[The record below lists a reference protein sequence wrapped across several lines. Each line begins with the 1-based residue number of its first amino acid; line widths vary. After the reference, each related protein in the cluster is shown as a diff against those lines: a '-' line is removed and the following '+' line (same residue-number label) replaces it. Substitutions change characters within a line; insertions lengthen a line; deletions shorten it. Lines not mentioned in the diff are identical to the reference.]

1 MQNNKIQFKTIEDI
15 AIQFIINTTES
26 DNDFEDTINTIKDP
40 KISIKGCSS
49 VGGSFYCRS
58 NKFFENENY
67 IFFRKI
73 PQKTLSEDELLPF
86 NTETDESSPRNT
98 IYNSNTV
105 IKLSHTKIFVKNS
118 KNLKYS
124 KKLYFPLKYYLVYD
138 CLSELYLPLKTSL
151 EDLSNLRNNL
161 IDTKKKIEYFITH
174 ESIHEKNNDLIENIF
189 TTPQISKKI
198 DEFLEEEKCCEIIE
212 FSLILFII
220 HLMFGAK
227 IQYTELINDE
237 DIEIIYGEI
246 CFVIHKMIE
255 NIMLKL
261 LYNENYNQNNENK
274 DKKENKKKNSSNSIS
289 FESICSRYVKDY
301 FKGGEKPQNKI
312 INDLNINLGIIFQ
325 RLYNA
330 VNILLI
336 NFTKAKIYSN
346 NVDNPDEI
354 ETYFLGLL
362 DYNFSQDEDDE
373 IYINE
378 NNNDNK
384 NNIKNENIINDI
396 ENENNINDIENENN
410 INDIENENEN
420 NINDIE
426 NENEKNIYNIEN
438 DNHIN
443 NIENENNIDKKEKEN
458 EKKKDALE
466 KEFNDQYAC
475 FKMMFYFL
483 THKELKDNNIKESEN
498 LLNSDNDNNIDNKD
512 KDKDNTDS
520 NKNNIFPYEKKEK
533 HPYKNTTFTGGSN
546 NNIIESTLEEKS
558 KNISYSGKNKCE
570 LTKKIKNNL
579 TNPQILEK
587 KENNTSFYTKLK
599 EYLNIYFNNFVQLL
613 ENNQVK
619 APFLPELDTKR
630 YKYTLVLDLDET
642 LVHYMEEENSA
653 YVQVRPYADYFLKE
667 LSKFFEIVLFTAAE
681 EDYTDIVLKELNKN
695 NYITHILC
703 RKYTE
708 LNNGSYLKDLSK
720 LGRDLSKVVIVDNN
734 KDNFRLQPENG
745 LFISSYFG
753 EQNDNELYLLCG
765 DLMKI
770 IEAQPEDIRPV
781 IKEIDSVMQN
791 RYAENMYVLQ

>member
-15 AIQFIINTTES
+15 AIQYIINTTES
-26 DNDFEDTINTIKDP
+26 DNDFEDTINTVKDP

-58 NKFFENENY
+58 NKFIENGNY

-73 PQKTLSEDELLPF
+73 PQKTLSEDELVPF
-86 NTETDESSPRNT
+86 TTETDDSSPRNT
-98 IYNSNTV
+98 IYNSSTV

-118 KNLKYS
+118 QNLKYS

-151 EDLSNLRNNL
+151 EDLNNLRNNL
-161 IDTKKKIEYFITH
+161 IDTKKKIEYFILH

-189 TTPQISKKI
+189 TGPQISKKL

-212 FSLILFII
+212 FGLILFIV
-220 HLMFGAK
+220 HLMFGVK

-237 DIEIIYGEI
+237 DIEILYGEI
-246 CFVIHKMIE
+246 CFVLHKMIE

-261 LYNENYNQNNENK
+261 LFNENYNKSNSKN
-274 DKKENKKKNSSNSIS
+274 DKKENKKNSSNSIS

-301 FKGGEKPQNKI
+301 FKGGEKSQNKI
-312 INDLNINLGIIFQ
+312 INDLNTNLGIIFQ

-330 VNILLI
+330 INILLI

-346 NVDNPDEI
+346 SIDNPDEI

-362 DYNFSQDEDDE
+362 DYNFPQNDNDEDE
-373 IYINE
+373 IFVNE
-378 NNNDNK
+378 NDNG
-384 NNIKNENIINDI
+384 NNIKNNDKMD
-396 ENENNINDIENENN
+396 EGDNNK
-410 INDIENENEN
+410 
-420 NINDIE
+420 
-426 NENEKNIYNIEN
+426 NENEKEV
-438 DNHIN
+438 
-443 NIENENNIDKKEKEN
+443 
-458 EKKKDALE
+458 LQ

-483 THKELKDNNIKESEN
+483 TQKDLKENTINENLINIDNDDNNI
-498 LLNSDNDNNIDNKD
+498 NNIENKD
-512 KDKDNTDS
+512 SIYLNQ
-520 NKNNIFPYEKKEK
+520 KEK
-533 HPYKNTTFTGGSN
+533 SPYKNTTFTSNTSN
-546 NNIIESTLEEKS
+546 NKIIESE
-558 KNISYSGKNKCE
+558 NIIKNKE
-570 LTKKIKNNL
+570 SKGEFTKKIKNNL
-579 TNPQILEK
+579 TNPQCSE
-587 KENNTSFYTKLK
+587 KLK
-599 EYLNIYFNNFVQLL
+599 EGNNSSFYPILKNYLDLYFNNFTQIL
-613 ENNQVK
+613 EKNLVK
-619 APFLPELDTKR
+619 PPFLPELDTKR

-770 IEAQPEDIRPV
+770 IEIQPEDIRPV
-781 IKEIDSVMQN
+781 IKEIDAVMQN

>member
-15 AIQFIINTTES
+15 AIQYIINTTES
-26 DNDFEDTINTIKDP
+26 DNDFEDTINTVKDP

-58 NKFFENENY
+58 NKFIENGNY

-73 PQKTLSEDELLPF
+73 PQKTLSEDELVPF
-86 NTETDESSPRNT
+86 TTETDDSSPRNT
-98 IYNSNTV
+98 IYNSSTV

-118 KNLKYS
+118 QNLKYS

-151 EDLSNLRNNL
+151 EDLNNLRNNL
-161 IDTKKKIEYFITH
+161 IDTKKKIEYFILH

-189 TTPQISKKI
+189 TGPQISKKL

-212 FSLILFII
+212 FGLILFIV
-220 HLMFGAK
+220 HLMFGVK

-237 DIEIIYGEI
+237 DIEILYGEI
-246 CFVIHKMIE
+246 CFVLHKMIE

-261 LYNENYNQNNENK
+261 LFNENYNKNNSKN
-274 DKKENKKKNSSNSIS
+274 DKKENKKNSSNSIS

-301 FKGGEKPQNKI
+301 FKGGEKSQNKI
-312 INDLNINLGIIFQ
+312 INDLNTNLGIIFQ

-330 VNILLI
+330 INILLI

-346 NVDNPDEI
+346 SIDNPDEI

-362 DYNFSQDEDDE
+362 DYNFPQNDNGEDE
-373 IYINE
+373 IFVNE
-378 NNNDNK
+378 NDIG
-384 NNIKNENIINDI
+384 NNIKNDDKMDESD
-396 ENENNINDIENENN
+396 NNK
-410 INDIENENEN
+410 
-420 NINDIE
+420 
-426 NENEKNIYNIEN
+426 NENEKEV
-438 DNHIN
+438 
-443 NIENENNIDKKEKEN
+443 
-458 EKKKDALE
+458 LQ

-483 THKELKDNNIKESEN
+483 TQKELKENTINENLINIDNDDNNI
-498 LLNSDNDNNIDNKD
+498 NNIENKD
-512 KDKDNTDS
+512 
-520 NKNNIFPYEKKEK
+520 NIYLNQKEK
-533 HPYKNTTFTGGSN
+533 SPYKNTTFTSSTSN
-546 NNIIESTLEEKS
+546 NKIIESEN
-558 KNISYSGKNKCE
+558 NIKNKE
-570 LTKKIKNNL
+570 SKGEFTKKIKNNL
-579 TNPQILEK
+579 TNPQCSE
-587 KENNTSFYTKLK
+587 KLK
-599 EYLNIYFNNFVQLL
+599 EGNNSSFYPILKNYLDLYFNNFTQIL
-613 ENNQVK
+613 EKNLVK
-619 APFLPELDTKR
+619 PPFLPELDTKR

-770 IEAQPEDIRPV
+770 IEIQPEDIRPV
-781 IKEIDSVMQN
+781 IKEIDAVMQN

>member
-15 AIQFIINTTES
+15 AIQYIINTTES
-26 DNDFEDTINTIKDP
+26 DNDFEDTINTVKDP

-58 NKFFENENY
+58 NKFIENGNY

-73 PQKTLSEDELLPF
+73 PQKTLSEDELVPF
-86 NTETDESSPRNT
+86 ATETDDSSPRNT
-98 IYNSNTV
+98 IYNSSTV

-151 EDLSNLRNNL
+151 EDLNNLRNNL
-161 IDTKKKIEYFITH
+161 IDTKKKIEYFIAH

-189 TTPQISKKI
+189 TSPQISKKL

-212 FSLILFII
+212 FGLILFII
-220 HLMFGAK
+220 HLMFGTK

-237 DIEIIYGEI
+237 DVEILYGEI
-246 CFVIHKMIE
+246 CFVLHKMIE

-261 LYNENYNQNNENK
+261 LFNENYNKSNAKN
-274 DKKENKKKNSSNSIS
+274 DKKENKKKNCSNSIS

-301 FKGGEKPQNKI
+301 FKGGEKSQNKI
-312 INDLNINLGIIFQ
+312 INDLNTNLGIIFQ

-330 VNILLI
+330 INILLI

-346 NVDNPDEI
+346 NIDNPDEI

-362 DYNFSQDEDDE
+362 DYNFPQNENDDE
-373 IYINE
+373 MYVNE
-378 NNNDNK
+378 
-384 NNIKNENIINDI
+384 NNIKNEDKLDDI
-396 ENENNINDIENENN
+396 HNNK
-410 INDIENENEN
+410 
-420 NINDIE
+420 
-426 NENEKNIYNIEN
+426 NENEKEV
-438 DNHIN
+438 
-443 NIENENNIDKKEKEN
+443 
-458 EKKKDALE
+458 LQ
-466 KEFNDQYAC
+466 KEFNDQYVC

-483 THKELKDNNIKESEN
+483 TQKDLKENTINGNLVSYDNDDNNI
-498 LLNSDNDNNIDNKD
+498 NNIENKD
-512 KDKDNTDS
+512 
-520 NKNNIFPYEKKEK
+520 NIYLNQKEK
-533 HPYKNTTFTGGSN
+533 GPYKNTTFTSNTSN
-546 NNIIESTLEEKS
+546 NKIIESEN
-558 KNISYSGKNKCE
+558 NIKNKE
-570 LTKKIKNNL
+570 SKGEFTKKIKNNL
-579 TNPQILEK
+579 TNPQCSE
-587 KENNTSFYTKLK
+587 KLK
-599 EYLNIYFNNFVQLL
+599 EGNNISFYSILKNYLDLYFNNFIHLL
-613 ENNQVK
+613 EKNLVK
-619 APFLPELDTKR
+619 PPFLPELDTKR

-708 LNNGSYLKDLSK
+708 LNNGSYLKDLAK

-770 IEAQPEDIRPV
+770 IEIQPDDIRPV
-781 IKEIDSVMQN
+781 IKEIDAVMQN

>member
-15 AIQFIINTTES
+15 AIQYIINTTES
-26 DNDFEDTINTIKDP
+26 DNDFEDTINTVKDP

-58 NKFFENENY
+58 NKFIENGNY

-73 PQKTLSEDELLPF
+73 PQKTLSEDELVPF
-86 NTETDESSPRNT
+86 TTETDDSSPRNT
-98 IYNSNTV
+98 IYNSSTV

-118 KNLKYS
+118 QNLKYS

-151 EDLSNLRNNL
+151 EDLNNLRNNL
-161 IDTKKKIEYFITH
+161 IDTKKKIEYFILH

-189 TTPQISKKI
+189 TGPQISKKL

-212 FSLILFII
+212 FGLILFIV
-220 HLMFGAK
+220 HLMFGVK

-237 DIEIIYGEI
+237 DIEILYGEI
-246 CFVIHKMIE
+246 CFVLHKMIE

-261 LYNENYNQNNENK
+261 LFNENYNKNNSKN
-274 DKKENKKKNSSNSIS
+274 DKKENKKNSSNSIS

-301 FKGGEKPQNKI
+301 FKGGEKSQNKI
-312 INDLNINLGIIFQ
+312 INDLNTNLGIIFQ

-330 VNILLI
+330 INILLI

-346 NVDNPDEI
+346 SIDNPDEI

-362 DYNFSQDEDDE
+362 DYNFPQNDNGEDE
-373 IYINE
+373 IFVNE
-378 NNNDNK
+378 NDIG
-384 NNIKNENIINDI
+384 NNIKNDDKMDESD
-396 ENENNINDIENENN
+396 NNK
-410 INDIENENEN
+410 
-420 NINDIE
+420 
-426 NENEKNIYNIEN
+426 NENEKEV
-438 DNHIN
+438 
-443 NIENENNIDKKEKEN
+443 
-458 EKKKDALE
+458 LQ

-483 THKELKDNNIKESEN
+483 TQKELKENTINENLINIDNDDNNI
-498 LLNSDNDNNIDNKD
+498 NNIENKD
-512 KDKDNTDS
+512 
-520 NKNNIFPYEKKEK
+520 NIYLNQKEK
-533 HPYKNTTFTGGSN
+533 SPYKNTTFTSNTSN
-546 NNIIESTLEEKS
+546 NKIIESE
-558 KNISYSGKNKCE
+558 NIIKNKE
-570 LTKKIKNNL
+570 SKGEFTKKIKNNL
-579 TNPQILEK
+579 TNPQCSE
-587 KENNTSFYTKLK
+587 KLK
-599 EYLNIYFNNFVQLL
+599 EGSNSSFYPILKNYLDLYFNNFTQIL
-613 ENNQVK
+613 EKNLVK
-619 APFLPELDTKR
+619 PPFLPELDTKR

-770 IEAQPEDIRPV
+770 IEIQPEDIRPV
-781 IKEIDSVMQN
+781 IKEIDAVMQN

>member
-15 AIQFIINTTES
+15 AIQYIINTTES
-26 DNDFEDTINTIKDP
+26 DNDFEDTINTVKDP

-58 NKFFENENY
+58 NKFIENGNY

-73 PQKTLSEDELLPF
+73 PQKTLSEDELVPF
-86 NTETDESSPRNT
+86 TTETDDSSPRNT
-98 IYNSNTV
+98 IYNSSTV

-118 KNLKYS
+118 QNLKYS

-151 EDLSNLRNNL
+151 EDLNNLRNNL
-161 IDTKKKIEYFITH
+161 IDTKKKIEYFILH

-189 TTPQISKKI
+189 TGPQISKKL

-212 FSLILFII
+212 FGLILFIV
-220 HLMFGAK
+220 HLMFGVK

-237 DIEIIYGEI
+237 DIEILYGEI
-246 CFVIHKMIE
+246 CFVLHKMIE

-261 LYNENYNQNNENK
+261 LFNENYNKNNSKN
-274 DKKENKKKNSSNSIS
+274 DKKENKKNSSNSIS

-301 FKGGEKPQNKI
+301 FKGGEKSQNKI
-312 INDLNINLGIIFQ
+312 INDLNTNLGIIFQ

-330 VNILLI
+330 INILLI

-346 NVDNPDEI
+346 SIDNPDEI

-362 DYNFSQDEDDE
+362 DYNFPQNDNGEDE
-373 IYINE
+373 IFVNE
-378 NNNDNK
+378 NDIG
-384 NNIKNENIINDI
+384 NNIKNDDKMDESD
-396 ENENNINDIENENN
+396 NNK
-410 INDIENENEN
+410 
-420 NINDIE
+420 
-426 NENEKNIYNIEN
+426 NENEKEV
-438 DNHIN
+438 
-443 NIENENNIDKKEKEN
+443 
-458 EKKKDALE
+458 LQ

-483 THKELKDNNIKESEN
+483 TQKELKENTINENLINIDNDDNNI
-498 LLNSDNDNNIDNKD
+498 NNIENKD
-512 KDKDNTDS
+512 
-520 NKNNIFPYEKKEK
+520 NIYLNQKEK
-533 HPYKNTTFTGGSN
+533 SPYKNTTFTSNTSN
-546 NNIIESTLEEKS
+546 NKIIESE
-558 KNISYSGKNKCE
+558 NIIKNKE
-570 LTKKIKNNL
+570 SKGEFTKKIKNNL
-579 TNPQILEK
+579 TNPQCSE
-587 KENNTSFYTKLK
+587 KLK
-599 EYLNIYFNNFVQLL
+599 EGNNSSFYPILKNYLDLYFNNFTQIL
-613 ENNQVK
+613 EKNLVK
-619 APFLPELDTKR
+619 PPFLPELDTKR

-770 IEAQPEDIRPV
+770 IEIQPEDIRPV
-781 IKEIDSVMQN
+781 IKDIDAVMQN

>member
-15 AIQFIINTTES
+15 AIQYIINTTES
-26 DNDFEDTINTIKDP
+26 DNDFEDTINTVKDP

-58 NKFFENENY
+58 NKFIENGNY

-73 PQKTLSEDELLPF
+73 PQKTLSEDELVPF
-86 NTETDESSPRNT
+86 ATETDDSSPRNT
-98 IYNSNTV
+98 IYNSSTV

-151 EDLSNLRNNL
+151 EDLNNLRNNL
-161 IDTKKKIEYFITH
+161 IDTKKKIEYFIAH

-189 TTPQISKKI
+189 TSPQISKKL

-212 FSLILFII
+212 FGLILFII
-220 HLMFGAK
+220 HLMFGTK

-237 DIEIIYGEI
+237 DVEILYGEI
-246 CFVIHKMIE
+246 CFVLHKMIE

-261 LYNENYNQNNENK
+261 LFNENYNKSNAKN
-274 DKKENKKKNSSNSIS
+274 DKKENKKKNCSNSIS

-301 FKGGEKPQNKI
+301 FKGGEKSQNKI
-312 INDLNINLGIIFQ
+312 INDLNTNLGIIFQ

-330 VNILLI
+330 INILLI

-346 NVDNPDEI
+346 NIDNPDEI

-362 DYNFSQDEDDE
+362 DYNFPQNENDDE
-373 IYINE
+373 MYV
-378 NNNDNK
+378 
-384 NNIKNENIINDI
+384 NENIIKNEDKLDDI
-396 ENENNINDIENENN
+396 HNNK
-410 INDIENENEN
+410 
-420 NINDIE
+420 
-426 NENEKNIYNIEN
+426 NENEKEV
-438 DNHIN
+438 
-443 NIENENNIDKKEKEN
+443 
-458 EKKKDALE
+458 LQ
-466 KEFNDQYAC
+466 KEFNDQYVC

-483 THKELKDNNIKESEN
+483 TQKDLKENTINGNLVSYDNDDNNI
-498 LLNSDNDNNIDNKD
+498 NNIENKD
-512 KDKDNTDS
+512 
-520 NKNNIFPYEKKEK
+520 NIYLNQKEK
-533 HPYKNTTFTGGSN
+533 GPYKNTTFTSNTSN
-546 NNIIESTLEEKS
+546 NKIIESQN
-558 KNISYSGKNKCE
+558 NIKNKE
-570 LTKKIKNNL
+570 SKGEFTKKIKNNL
-579 TNPQILEK
+579 TNPQCSE
-587 KENNTSFYTKLK
+587 KLK
-599 EYLNIYFNNFVQLL
+599 EGNNISFYSILKNYLDLYFNNFIHLL
-613 ENNQVK
+613 EKNLVK
-619 APFLPELDTKR
+619 PPFLPELDTKR

-708 LNNGSYLKDLSK
+708 LNNGSYLKDLAK

-770 IEAQPEDIRPV
+770 IEIQPDDIRPV
-781 IKEIDSVMQN
+781 IKEIDAVMQN

>member
-15 AIQFIINTTES
+15 AIQYIINTTES
-26 DNDFEDTINTIKDP
+26 DNDFEDTINTVKDP

-58 NKFFENENY
+58 NKFIENGNY

-73 PQKTLSEDELLPF
+73 PQKTLSEDELVPF
-86 NTETDESSPRNT
+86 TTETDDSSPRNT
-98 IYNSNTV
+98 IYNSSTV

-118 KNLKYS
+118 QNLKYS

-151 EDLSNLRNNL
+151 EDLNNLRNNL
-161 IDTKKKIEYFITH
+161 IDTKKKIEYFILH

-189 TTPQISKKI
+189 TGPQISKKL

-212 FSLILFII
+212 FGLILFIV
-220 HLMFGAK
+220 HLMFGIK

-237 DIEIIYGEI
+237 DIEILYGEI
-246 CFVIHKMIE
+246 CFVLHKMIE

-261 LYNENYNQNNENK
+261 LFNENYNKSNSKN
-274 DKKENKKKNSSNSIS
+274 DKKENKKNSSNSIS

-301 FKGGEKPQNKI
+301 FKGAEKSQNKI
-312 INDLNINLGIIFQ
+312 INDLNTNLGIIFQ

-330 VNILLI
+330 INILLI

-346 NVDNPDEI
+346 SIDNPDEI

-362 DYNFSQDEDDE
+362 DYNFPQNDNDEDE
-373 IYINE
+373 IFVNE
-378 NNNDNK
+378 NDNG
-384 NNIKNENIINDI
+384 NNIKNNDKMD
-396 ENENNINDIENENN
+396 EGDNNK
-410 INDIENENEN
+410 
-420 NINDIE
+420 
-426 NENEKNIYNIEN
+426 NENEKEV
-438 DNHIN
+438 
-443 NIENENNIDKKEKEN
+443 
-458 EKKKDALE
+458 LQ

-483 THKELKDNNIKESEN
+483 TQKDLKENTINENLINIDNDDNNI
-498 LLNSDNDNNIDNKD
+498 NNIENKD
-512 KDKDNTDS
+512 SIYLNQ
-520 NKNNIFPYEKKEK
+520 KEK
-533 HPYKNTTFTGGSN
+533 SPYKNTTFTSNTSN
-546 NNIIESTLEEKS
+546 NKIIESEN
-558 KNISYSGKNKCE
+558 NIKNKE
-570 LTKKIKNNL
+570 SKGEFTKKIKNNL
-579 TNPQILEK
+579 TNPQCSE
-587 KENNTSFYTKLK
+587 KLK
-599 EYLNIYFNNFVQLL
+599 EGNNSSFYPILKNYLDLYFNNFTQIL
-613 ENNQVK
+613 EKNLVK
-619 APFLPELDTKR
+619 PPFLPELDTKR

-770 IEAQPEDIRPV
+770 IEIQPEDIRPV
-781 IKEIDSVMQN
+781 IKEIDAVMQN